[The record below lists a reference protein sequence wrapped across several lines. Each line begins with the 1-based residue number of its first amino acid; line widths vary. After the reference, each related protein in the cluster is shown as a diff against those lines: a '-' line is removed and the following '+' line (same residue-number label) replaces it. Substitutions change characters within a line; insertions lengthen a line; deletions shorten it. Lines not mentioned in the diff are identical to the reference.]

1 MSWTVCRLRV
11 LGRLPRPRHD
21 RLTLR
26 SNRCFRDFSRAFS
39 KEPKEPDLRMSYFVE
54 PDAHGNLCF
63 NEWVAWRHG
72 MTLAERGLLWIGR
85 LSVKDACRNRGIHH
99 HGSLA
104 EDEDGWF
111 SGQLLNQDGS
121 HIGDLRMRYD
131 PPQEVMITQCRPPLS
146 DWGKVTRARKVLG
159 KAPLAAPEGSFTQ
172 YAVLGTL
179 LFAGRSAASAV
190 LLRELTWR
198 NSVRPLF
205 GLAGMENYSDQLEQ
219 MVKDVAVIATL
230 IATLSDI

>member
-39 KEPKEPDLRMSYFVE
+39 KEPKEPDLRSGTSLPSEALTPLTAEIVMGEWHYDSGMSYFVE

-63 NEWVAWRHG
+63 NEW
-72 MTLAERGLLWIGR
+72 
-85 LSVKDACRNRGIHH
+85 DRNRGIHH

-172 YAVLGTL
+172 YAVLGML
-179 LFAGRSAASAV
+179 LFAGAV

-205 GLAGMENYSDQLEQ
+205 GLAGMESYSDQLEQ
-219 MVKDVAVIATL
+219 MVKDVWAAKPKEPS
-230 IATLSDI
+230 AAESE